1 MSPEKVKNLVVIKCN
16 HQALIKLVFSVI
28 YQHIPVRLPLILE
41 YNLIFEEQKLSFSF
55 AP

>member
-28 YQHIPVRLPLILE
+28 YQHMYTCALAFDFRIQP
-41 YNLIFEEQKLSFSF
+41 NN
-55 AP
+55 